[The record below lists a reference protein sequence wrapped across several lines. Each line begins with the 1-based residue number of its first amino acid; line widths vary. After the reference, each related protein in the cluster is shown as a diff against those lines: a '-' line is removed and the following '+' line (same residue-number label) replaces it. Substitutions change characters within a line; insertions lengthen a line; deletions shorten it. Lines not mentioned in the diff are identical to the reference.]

1 MFKVRPPASDSDRRA
16 IGTCRVG
23 WVTPCTGL
31 SLPVVVAAGSS
42 GRCSSDGPQAP
53 MGAKSV
59 GTRRGD
65 LKRTQ
70 TTTGRSREQVRG
82 SIVVSISACL
92 AEGPG
97 SIPGRGAACTD
108 RAHHNGQ
115 LLMQPG
121 LGQRVPCFWVCPP
134 SSAFLGRRRWP
145 QNRTKGQ
152 RARAERDGPRL
163 AQICRSRLSWSLGPR
178 AAVSLMI
185 SRRAEPLR
193 SGAATSGTGPR

>member
-1 MFKVRPPASDSDRRA
+1 MRCADRCLSSSALSKLSPQPWPRGCHLILCA
-16 IGTCRVG
+16 RMRELGLGAHSSARGQHACQPSGTG
-23 WVTPCTGL
+23 TPVIL
-31 SLPVVVAAGSS
+31 MLPGFNCKEPF
-42 GRCSSDGPQAP
+42 RI
-53 MGAKSV
+53 
-59 GTRRGD
+59 
-65 LKRTQ
+65 
-70 TTTGRSREQVRG
+70 RG
-82 SIVVSISACL
+82 SIVVSISACH
-92 AEGPG
+92 AEDPG

-134 SSAFLGRRRWP
+134 SSAVLGRRRWP

-178 AAVSLMI
+178 AAVALMI

-193 SGAATSGTGPR
+193 SGAATCGASPR